1 MNTNL
6 PVSVCVIRRQQILT
20 HILLIFCSK
29 FAYSAM
35 QEGMEEKTCNLAAI
49 VCNCNTFDEDPKVE
63 ISNKSTECWST
74 VNGFFTSHRKI
85 QPAKRSSRVGKHVKN
100 IPDAHNNRLIAVI
113 KMYL

>member
-20 HILLIFCSK
+20 HILLILCSK

-35 QEGMEEKTCNLAAI
+35 QEGMEEETCNLAAI

-63 ISNKSTECWST
+63 ISNKTTDCWS
-74 VNGFFTSHRKI
+74 NSKRIFHIASKN
-85 QPAKRSSRVGKHVKN
+85 PACEKELYRVGK
-100 IPDAHNNRLIAVI
+100 
-113 KMYL
+113 M